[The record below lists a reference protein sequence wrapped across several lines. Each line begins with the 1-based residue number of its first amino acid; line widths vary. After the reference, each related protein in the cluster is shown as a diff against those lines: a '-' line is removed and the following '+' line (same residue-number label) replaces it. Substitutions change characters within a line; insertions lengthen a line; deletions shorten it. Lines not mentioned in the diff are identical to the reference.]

1 MFNHDGVD
9 VRKGCHD
16 IVIENIS
23 GSTGDDVV
31 ALTAYRDPPG
41 APPRYGM
48 QIGGNADLGERDDVY
63 NVTIRNVKARS
74 AGGHGVI
81 RLLVCDGIKMHHI
94 AVENIVDTASGVQK
108 RPQAT
113 IRIGDSRFHKTRKC
127 EMGEMHH
134 VSVRGVKASGKVAV
148 QVKGPL
154 CDSEIVSVTEAPGG
168 VKYKVDAQTENVVLD
183 Q

>member
-1 MFNHDGVD
+1 
-9 VRKGCHD
+9 
-16 IVIENIS
+16 
-23 GSTGDDVV
+23 
-31 ALTAYRDPPG
+31 
-41 APPRYGM
+41 
-48 QIGGNADLGERDDVY
+48 
-63 NVTIRNVKARS
+63 
-74 AGGHGVI
+74 
-81 RLLVCDGIKMHHI
+81 MHHI
-94 AVENIVDTASGVQK
+94 TVENVVDTASGVQK